1 MKKELNR
8 DFYRYVLPSMIS
20 MLLSGFYSMVDGIF
34 VGNAVGSQALAAINL
49 VYPVQACMNATA
61 FGLGVGGA
69 VLMSKYRG
77 SEDYEEADRA
87 AGTAITTLV
96 VAGFALMGLF
106 WLSLDWCI
114 SMLGGSGTI
123 ADYAHE
129 YISIIIFCGIFPV
142 LGNGIT
148 PLIRNQGKTVEATL
162 FMSSG
167 LITNIILDYLFVFRM
182 GMGLAGAAIATVI
195 AQAVVAAFNLS
206 YLFRNNRNIFS
217 LDSLKLS
224 CQRLK
229 TIIRIGVSPFGQTLI
244 PSVIIIF
251 TNWQCIRY
259 GGDDAL
265 SVSLLRAQITT
276 LFGLTGSLAQQAQ
289 PALIITACSFLMV
302 GITRCISA
310 YFYAVEKTNV
320 STLLVYI
327 EPCLFFPIALWT
339 LPLFWGLNGVWAAYP
354 AAQLALAVLCIAL
367 YIRVEHRSHTAQL
380 KTC

>member
-1 MKKELNR
+1 
-8 DFYRYVLPSMIS
+8 
-20 MLLSGFYSMVDGIF
+20 
-34 VGNAVGSQALAAINL
+34 
-49 VYPVQACMNATA
+49 
-61 FGLGVGGA
+61 
-69 VLMSKYRG
+69 
-77 SEDYEEADRA
+77 
-87 AGTAITTLV
+87 
-96 VAGFALMGLF
+96 
-106 WLSLDWCI
+106 
-114 SMLGGSGTI
+114 
-123 ADYAHE
+123 
-129 YISIIIFCGIFPV
+129 
-142 LGNGIT
+142 
-148 PLIRNQGKTVEATL
+148 
-162 FMSSG
+162 
-167 LITNIILDYLFVFRM
+167 M

-265 SVSLLRAQITT
+265 SVFSLLSYVLASVQLLLQGVGDGVQPLLSFYYGAGQTQHIRFLFKKGHQRLDHYFALDRCGRLAAARADHNPVRPDRQSGTAGAART
-276 LFGLTGSLAQQAQ
+276 DHHRLLLPDGRYHPLYQRLFLRG
-289 PALIITACSFLMV
+289 
-302 GITRCISA
+302 R
-310 YFYAVEKTNV
+310 KTNV

-354 AAQLALAVLCIAL
+354 AAQLALAVLCVAL
-367 YIRVEHRSHTAQL
+367 YIRVEHRSHAAQL

>member
-106 WLSLDWCI
+106 WLSRDWCI

-148 PLIRNQGKTVEATL
+148 P
-162 FMSSG
+162 
-167 LITNIILDYLFVFRM
+167 
-182 GMGLAGAAIATVI
+182 
-195 AQAVVAAFNLS
+195 
-206 YLFRNNRNIFS
+206 
-217 LDSLKLS
+217 
-224 CQRLK
+224 
-229 TIIRIGVSPFGQTLI
+229 
-244 PSVIIIF
+244 
-251 TNWQCIRY
+251 
-259 GGDDAL
+259 
-265 SVSLLRAQITT
+265 
-276 LFGLTGSLAQQAQ
+276 
-289 PALIITACSFLMV
+289 
-302 GITRCISA
+302 
-310 YFYAVEKTNV
+310 
-320 STLLVYI
+320 
-327 EPCLFFPIALWT
+327 
-339 LPLFWGLNGVWAAYP
+339 
-354 AAQLALAVLCIAL
+354 
-367 YIRVEHRSHTAQL
+367 
-380 KTC
+380 